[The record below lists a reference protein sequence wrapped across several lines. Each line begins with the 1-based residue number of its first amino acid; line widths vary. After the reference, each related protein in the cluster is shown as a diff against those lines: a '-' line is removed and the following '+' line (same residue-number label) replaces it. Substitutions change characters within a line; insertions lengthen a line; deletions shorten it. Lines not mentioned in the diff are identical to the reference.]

1 MHRLDRLLI
10 LTAVGTILASL
21 GSFVAA
27 SWWVF
32 ELNTHFRVQYLI
44 TALVL
49 LIGFALR
56 KHRYWPMALIPVMA
70 LNAIPLAPYWPRP
83 GEPLSRQESI
93 TLMSVNVN
101 ARNSDYGPMISM
113 VEAESPDIVLI
124 LEFNSGWGAALRELH
139 ETYPYRVQ
147 VPRNDLF
154 GIALFSR
161 LPFLDERVFQL
172 QGTSA
177 VDIRIASAG
186 RSVRLLGVHLR
197 PPVSTEWAAER
208 NRQLAQLTAMARKD
222 SAPLIALGD
231 FNITPY
237 SPLFTSE
244 LAGSGLRDA
253 RLSRGWGFSWP
264 TFLPILGIP
273 IDLCMVSGQFIVLDH
288 RHGPAFGSD
297 HNPVMATLALT

>member
-1 MHRLDRLLI
+1 M
-10 LTAVGTILASL
+10 LTAVGTILGSL
-21 GSFVAA
+21 GSLVAA
-27 SWWVF
+27 SWWVL
-32 ELNTHFRVQYLI
+32 ELGTHFKVQFLV
-44 TALVL
+44 TQLALAIV
-49 LIGFALR
+49 FALR
-56 KHRYWPMALIPVMA
+56 RHRYWSMALVPVMV
-70 LNAIPLAPYWPRP
+70 LNAIPLVPYWPRLD
-83 GEPLSRQESI
+83 EPLPQQESF

-101 ARNSDYGPMISM
+101 ARNSDYGSMISL

-124 LEFNSGWGAALRELH
+124 LEFNSGWSAALRELH
-139 ETYPYRVQ
+139 EAYPYRVQ
-147 VPRNDLF
+147 VPRDDLF

-172 QGTSA
+172 QSTTA
-177 VDIRIASAG
+177 VDIRLASAG

-197 PPVSTEWAAER
+197 PPVSAEWAAER
-208 NRQLAQLTAMARKD
+208 NRQLAQLTTMAG
-222 SAPLIALGD
+222 AENTPLIALGD

-237 SPLFTSE
+237 SPLFNSE

-264 TFLPILGIP
+264 TFFPILGIP
-273 IDLCMVSGQFIVLDH
+273 IDLCMVSGEFIVLDH